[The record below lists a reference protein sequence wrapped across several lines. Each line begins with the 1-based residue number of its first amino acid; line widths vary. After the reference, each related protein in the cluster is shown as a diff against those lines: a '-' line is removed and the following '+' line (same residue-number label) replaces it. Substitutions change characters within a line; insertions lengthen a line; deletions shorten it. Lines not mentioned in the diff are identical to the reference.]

1 VHVLPDSLF
10 GPWIV
15 LGSLASLVMLVQFF
29 HPWLVLRI
37 LIDGVLM
44 WPVLIANWRPGQAAL
59 EPRGKP
65 DIPFRERRCDT
76 RVGTPGEGMGRGLLE
91 QRNSLTASA

>member
-1 VHVLPDSLF
+1 MHVLPDSLF

-65 DIPFRERRCDT
+65 GIPSRERRCGTRGDT
-76 RVGTPGEGMGRGLLE
+76 RGDRMGRGPLE
-91 QRNSLTASA
+91 QRNSRIASA